1 MFDSQE
7 RIMTQ
12 HRILFV
18 CHGNIC
24 RSPLAEGAMRRLIA
38 EEDRLDD
45 FLLASAGV
53 SSEHNGE
60 PPDFRAV
67 KASGAQGIDIGHLR
81 ARQVMAEDFKRFDL
95 VLAMDAANREALL
108 AIAPPD
114 AQHKV
119 HLLLDFSPWIGET
132 DVPDPYY
139 GPAESFDDALDL
151 IGLAARGLLE
161 TLDQADGALR
171 VPEMPRARLK
181 VSSAT

>member
-24 RSPLAEGAMRRLIA
+24 RSPLAEGAMRHLIA
-38 EEDRLDD
+38 EEDRLDS

-53 SSEHNGE
+53 SSEHDGE
-60 PPDFRAV
+60 APDFRAV
-67 KASGAQGIDIGHLR
+67 KAAKAQGIEIGHLR
-81 ARQVMAEDFKRFDL
+81 ARKVTADDFKRFDL
-95 VLAMDAANREALL
+95 LLAMDAANRDALL
-108 AIAPPD
+108 AMAPAS
-114 AQHKV
+114 AQQKI

-139 GPAESFDDALDL
+139 GPAEGFDDVLDL
-151 IGLAARGLLE
+151 IGLAVRGLLE